1 MYDSEVTQK
10 AIAFVERN
18 LTENLHLNFF
28 PFVKGY
34 SKYHLLRVFKQETGK
49 SIGEYIRI
57 RRLAMAATLL
67 LHSEKLLITIAFY
80 FTFNHRKH
88 SRERLKRF
96 TTCLQESIVK

>member
-10 AIAFVERN
+10 VIAFIERN
-18 LTENLHLNFF
+18 LTEDLQLNSF
-28 PFVKGY
+28 PAVTGY
-34 SKYHLLRVFKQETGK
+34 SKHHWLRVFKQETGK

-88 SRERLKRF
+88 SRD
-96 TTCLQESIVK
+96 V